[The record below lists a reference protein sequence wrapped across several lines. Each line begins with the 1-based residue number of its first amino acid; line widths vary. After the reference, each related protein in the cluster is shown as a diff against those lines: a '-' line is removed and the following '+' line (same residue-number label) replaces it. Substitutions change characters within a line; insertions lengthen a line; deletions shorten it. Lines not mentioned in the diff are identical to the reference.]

1 MPLVKSGRLR
11 ALAVTSLQ
19 PSPLAPGL
27 PTLTASGLPG
37 YQSSSPF
44 GLFAPAHTPEPIIKR
59 LHQEITRALNRN
71 ELRERF
77 FNAGM
82 EVIASTPAQLTATMK
97 SEMTRWGKLIKDVG
111 IRTE

>member
-1 MPLVKSGRLR
+1 MTGVQTC
-11 ALAVTSLQ
+11 ALPIS
-19 PSPLAPGL
+19 
-27 PTLTASGLPG
+27 
-37 YQSSSPF
+37 
-44 GLFAPAHTPEPIIKR
+44 AHTPEPIIKR

-97 SEMTRWGKLIKDVG
+97 SEMTRWGKLIKDAN
-111 IRTE
+111 IREE

>member
-1 MPLVKSGRLR
+1 MP
-11 ALAVTSLQ
+11 APQ

-27 PTLTASGLPG
+27 PTLASSGLTG

-44 GLFAPAHTPEPIIKR
+44 GLFAPANTPEAIIKK
-59 LHQEITRALNRN
+59 LHHEITRALNRN

-82 EVIASTPAQLTATMK
+82 EVIASTPAQLTATMI
-97 SEMTRWGKLIKDVG
+97 SEMARWGKLIKDANM
-111 IRTE
+111 REE